1 MGASKD
7 ESLRGENLSSE
18 LTKDQT
24 TGNFVEPMKLS
35 VTRLLY
41 IISHNANFT
50 QYIFFLTYNEYYFF
64 VKIVNNSFFFFF
76 FGK

>member
-7 ESLRGENLSSE
+7 ESLRCENLSSE
-18 LTKDQT
+18 LAKDQT

-41 IISHNANFT
+41 ITSHNANFT
-50 QYIFFLTYNEYYFF
+50 QYIRVYIYILTYNEYYFF
-64 VKIVNNSFFFFF
+64 VKVV
-76 FGK
+76 